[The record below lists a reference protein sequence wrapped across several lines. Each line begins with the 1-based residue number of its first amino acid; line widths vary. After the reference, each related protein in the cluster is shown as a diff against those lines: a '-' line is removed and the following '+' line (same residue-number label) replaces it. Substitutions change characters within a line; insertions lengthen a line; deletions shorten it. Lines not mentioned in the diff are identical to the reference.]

1 MAQAFCCILLSFL
14 VGNAR
19 CRETKFTRNPKNC
32 ICFYGINWDLSML
45 TIKPSAS
52 NVWSNLLYFLLWIMH
67 DQYVILLYNQTNT
80 HLFQPAHNCFFI
92 TENICGADVNPNG
105 RHANCILFAFI
116 GDIDI
121 LCEWGPGDMHPLGPK
136 SSPFTG
142 WRHGALPFKVLQF
155 HKAFEPFEVY
165 NQPLSS
171 PFLLYQK
178 NLRYVIA
185 CGQLSF
191 PWLGVP

>member
-1 MAQAFCCILLSFL
+1 MAEAFCCILLSFL

-32 ICFYGINWDLSML
+32 ICCYGINWDLSTL

-52 NVWSNLLYFLLWIMH
+52 NVWSNLQYFLLWMMH

-92 TENICGADVNPNG
+92 TVNICGADVNPNG
-105 RHANCILFAFI
+105 RHTNCILFAFI

-121 LCEWGPGDMHPLGPK
+121 LCEWRPGDMHPLGP
-136 SSPFTG
+136 SPV
-142 WRHGALPFKVLQF
+142 HLLVEDM
-155 HKAFEPFEVY
+155 EPFHLKCS
-165 NQPLSS
+165 NFTKLLSLLMLTTSLCPLSFFS
-171 PFLLYQK
+171 TKPIWDTLL
-178 NLRYVIA
+178 LVDSWA
-185 CGQLSF
+185 S
-191 PWLGVP
+191 LG